1 MTSILNQ
8 KMTMLVWS
16 IVLRLFRVN
25 DSGRPSAPIR
35 KRCVGWMSAADSR
48 GRSSARSG
56 LRKVRK
62 SGTTVPPPDVSRFV
76 ATRFAEAD
84 PVLSND
90 DVALNGDHDNPHA
103 SPRENPAPRR
113 RMKRLDSDPRRGS
126 TSAYR
131 DQRSIFLSGLSDFTS
146 SPLAI
151 LS

>member
-1 MTSILNQ
+1 
-8 KMTMLVWS
+8 
-16 IVLRLFRVN
+16 
-25 DSGRPSAPIR
+25 
-35 KRCVGWMSAADSR
+35 MSAADSR

-62 SGTTVPPPDVSRFV
+62 SGTTVPPLGVSRFV
-76 ATRFAEAD
+76 AARFSEAD